1 MWWLG
6 AGEGLLLSYA
16 HLQFYIRFTE
26 IVDQSASWFLKTIIK
41 TRTYIQKFKKGY
53 VKVIINIYA

>member
-26 IVDQSASWFLKTIIK
+26 IVDQSASWFLKTTIK
-41 TRTYIQKFKKGY
+41 KTYLQPKIKEGY